1 MKNVI
6 ILRGVSGAGKSTV
19 ATLFGNAAIVCADD
33 YFTGSDGVY
42 RFDADQLPHA
52 HAQCQTR
59 FVHALNNPD
68 VDTVVVANT
77 NIFPAHFAF
86 YEDKAREVNARVF
99 HLVIEN
105 RHGNQNTH
113 NVPATVLMNM
123 ETNLRDNLTLQ

>member
-19 ATLFGNAAIVCADD
+19 ATLFGNPAIVCADD
-33 YFTGSDGVY
+33 YFTDSDGIY
-42 RFDADQLPHA
+42 RFNAAELPQA
-52 HAQCQTR
+52 HVQCQKR
-59 FVHALNNPD
+59 FMDAMNNPD
-68 VDTVVVANT
+68 VETVVVANT
-77 NIFPAHFAF
+77 NILPTHFAF
-86 YEDKAREVNARVF
+86 YEKQAQEFNARVF

-123 ETNLRDNLTLQ
+123 ETSLRDNLTLL

>member
-33 YFTGSDGVY
+33 YFTDSWGLY
-42 RFDADQLPHA
+42 KFDAKQLPQA
-52 HAQCQTR
+52 HAQCQKR
-59 FVHALNNPD
+59 FMDAMNNPD

-86 YEDKAREVNARVF
+86 YEEQAQEFNARVF

-105 RHGNQNTH
+105 RHGGVNEH
-113 NVPATVLMNM
+113 DVPDTVLMNM
-123 ETNLRDNLTLQ
+123 EKSLRKHLTLR